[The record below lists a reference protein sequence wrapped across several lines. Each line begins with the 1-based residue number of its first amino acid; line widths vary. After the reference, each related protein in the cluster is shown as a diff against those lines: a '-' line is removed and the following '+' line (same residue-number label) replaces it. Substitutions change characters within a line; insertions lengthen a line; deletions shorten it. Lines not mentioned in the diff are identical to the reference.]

1 MKLLKEFWKNK
12 EKLIVSICF
21 LLLFIFYFIL
31 IFLIPKNQI
40 YGDEIFF
47 YDQAKKIYE
56 RGEFVN
62 FQNTQPLLYPLFLSL
77 FYKNIIVARLV
88 NILLMLISSFLLFL
102 CIRKN
107 FDLKTALFGTL
118 IFALNPLTIMLAVS
132 LYTEALFTFLL
143 LLSFLIFDKI
153 KKSNSYIV
161 WICFGILLGLL
172 SEARVTGLLVALFF
186 FIYATIKQNLKLQ
199 YFLSLITA
207 ILLFIPYLALGG
219 INFLFEKQ
227 MGVYFDFIKP
237 IIFIG
242 KFLWPMFLFLFFG
255 IYYKQEKNKKEF
267 VLFHLFFVIA
277 IFILLTSFTAI
288 LFERHLFIL
297 FPSLTIITAA
307 GFYSLLKRKKLLK
320 IFIILLFLSCFF
332 YFFIIFKLT
341 KLPNQYYQQSFY
353 LQIPKDCIE
362 IKEVNAT
369 SNFKIINKTLIRNNG
384 ISIDLPYLNQPSGQ
398 TLYFF
403 KFLPKENYS
412 HLILKYADDV
422 GIVII
427 NNTVIGH
434 IEDIYREDIF
444 EYNFTASEPVEIDI
458 LIENI
463 INVGGIGQI
472 LICKK

>member
-1 MKLLKEFWKNK
+1 
-12 EKLIVSICF
+12 
-21 LLLFIFYFIL
+21 
-31 IFLIPKNQI
+31 
-40 YGDEIFF
+40 
-47 YDQAKKIYE
+47 
-56 RGEFVN
+56 
-62 FQNTQPLLYPLFLSL
+62 
-77 FYKNIIVARLV
+77 
-88 NILLMLISSFLLFL
+88 MLISSFLLFL
-102 CIRKN
+102 FIRKN

-153 KKSNSYIV
+153 KKSNSYIA
-161 WICFGILLGLL
+161 WIYFGILLGLL
-172 SEARVTGLLVALFF
+172 SEARVTGLLVAFFF
-186 FIYATIKQNLKLQ
+186 FIYATIKQNLKPQ
-199 YFLSLITA
+199 YFVSLIIA

-227 MGVYFDFIKP
+227 VGVYFDFIKP

-267 VLFHLFFVIA
+267 VLFHLFFVII
-277 IFILLTSFTAI
+277 IFVLLTSFTAI

-297 FPSLTIITAA
+297 FPSLTIIIAS
-307 GFYSLLKRKKLLK
+307 GFHSLLKRKKLLK

-341 KLPNQYYQQSFY
+341 KLPNQYYSQSFY
-353 LQIPKDCIE
+353 LQIPKDCME
-362 IKEVNAT
+362 IKGVNAT
-369 SNFKIINKTLIRNNG
+369 SNFKIINNTLIRNNG
-384 ISIDLPYLNQPSGQ
+384 ISIDLPYLNQPPGQ

-403 KFLPKENYS
+403 KFSPKENYS

-427 NNTVIGH
+427 NNTVIGY

-444 EYNFTASEPVEIDI
+444 EYNFTASEPVEVDI
-458 LIENI
+458 LIENV